1 MLPWHSPLLNFAR
14 ILKHVP
20 KPPDLSGAAPDSS
33 PADEALRFLERV
45 FKIVRG
51 GASLQDA
58 VEAVSADPD
67 APPVDINT
75 EAILTQL
82 AGAISDA
89 RVAFGARRELKQAT
103 HGVPIE
109 TLHQL
114 MAEVIQAKS
123 REWIF
128 EPFTKQTAETFRSEA
143 EAALHGALRPL
154 IGTEID
160 GLEVTVESNATL
172 RPLFRISYRLCRTG
186 EIYTCNVEGAPG
198 FDELTEL

>member
-1 MLPWHSPLLNFAR
+1 
-14 ILKHVP
+14 
-20 KPPDLSGAAPDSS
+20 LSGAAPDSS

-51 GASLQDA
+51 GLSLQDA
-58 VEAVSADPD
+58 VEAISADPD
-67 APPVDINT
+67 VPPVGIDT

-82 AGAISDA
+82 AGALWNA
-89 RVAFGARRELKQAT
+89 RVAFRARRELEQAT

-109 TLHQL
+109 TLCRL
-114 MAEVIQAKS
+114 MAEAIQAKS

-143 EAALHGALRPL
+143 EATLHGALRPL

-160 GLEVTVESNATL
+160 DLEVTVKSNEIL
-172 RPLFRISYRLCRTG
+172 RPVFHISYRLSRTRQM
-186 EIYTCNVEGAPG
+186 YTCIIEGAPG
-198 FDELTEL
+198 FD

>member
-1 MLPWHSPLLNFAR
+1 ML
-14 ILKHVP
+14 K
-20 KPPDLSGAAPDSS
+20 K
-33 PADEALRFLERV
+33 
-45 FKIVRG
+45 
-51 GASLQDA
+51 QDA

-67 APPVDINT
+67 APPVDDT

-82 AGAISDA
+82 AGALGNA
-89 RVAFGARRELKQAT
+89 RVAFGARRELEQAT

-143 EAALHGALRPL
+143 EAALRGALRPL

-172 RPLFRISYRLCRTG
+172 RSVFRISFRLSRTG
-186 EIYTCNVEGAPG
+186 AMYTYMIEGARG
-198 FDELTEL
+198 FD

>member
-1 MLPWHSPLLNFAR
+1 L
-14 ILKHVP
+14 P

-51 GASLQDA
+51 GPSLQDA
-58 VEAVSADPD
+58 VEAISADPD
-67 APPVDINT
+67 VPPVGIDT

-82 AGAISDA
+82 AGALWNA
-89 RVAFGARRELKQAT
+89 RVAFRARRELEQAT

-109 TLHQL
+109 TLCRL
-114 MAEVIQAKS
+114 MAEAIQAKS

-143 EAALHGALRPL
+143 EATLHGALCPL

-160 GLEVTVESNATL
+160 DLEVTVKSNEIL
-172 RPLFRISYRLCRTG
+172 RPVFHISYRLSRTRQM
-186 EIYTCNVEGAPG
+186 YTCIIEGAPG
-198 FDELTEL
+198 FD

>member
-1 MLPWHSPLLNFAR
+1 MEAGEA
-14 ILKHVP
+14 
-20 KPPDLSGAAPDSS
+20 LSVAAPDSS
-33 PADEALRFLERV
+33 PADKALRFLERV

-51 GASLQDA
+51 GVPLQDA

-67 APPVDINT
+67 ALAVDIDT

-82 AGAISDA
+82 AGALWNA
-89 RVAFGARRELKQAT
+89 RVTFGARRELEQAT

-114 MAEVIQAKS
+114 MAEAIQAKS

-128 EPFTKQTAETFRSEA
+128 EPFTKQTAGTFRSEA

-160 GLEVTVESNATL
+160 DLKVTVESNETL
-172 RPLFRISYRLCRTG
+172 PPVFHISFRLSRTG
-186 EIYTCNVEGAPG
+186 AMYMYMIEGAPG
-198 FDELTEL
+198 FD